1 MAIVLLFL
9 IYYYYCSIFL
19 FKKLCFSSQGGDYCI
34 DGRFYG
40 NVARF
45 INHSCEPNLVSIRV
59 FIEHQDA
66 NFPRIAF
73 FTMRDVDALEEL
85 W

>member
-1 MAIVLLFL
+1 MWQL
-9 IYYYYCSIFL
+9 YYYLLLLLQL
-19 FKKLCFSSQGGDYCI
+19 FKNCFSSQGGDYCI